1 MRQAN
6 DSMLSG
12 IDREANTLTSHKI
25 LIVEDERPIREMIAF
40 HLSRA
45 GFDTLEA
52 EDCRE
57 ARQLLTDERPAL
69 ALIDWMLPDMSGLEL
84 TRLLKRDNEFED
96 LAVIMLTA
104 RADEHDKVTG
114 LEGGADDYVTKP
126 FSPRE
131 LVARIQAVLRRSGS
145 GESDVF
151 VAGDIELDAAAHR
164 VTVNSQEI
172 HLGPTEYRLLK
183 YLMTH
188 ADRVYSR
195 NQLLDRVWGANVYV
209 EERTVDVHVRRLRK
223 ALTEHGVERYIQ
235 TVRGAGYRFSV
246 LDS

>member
-1 MRQAN
+1 
-6 DSMLSG
+6 
-12 IDREANTLTSHKI
+12 
-25 LIVEDERPIREMIAF
+25 MIAF
-40 HLSRA
+40 HLARA
-45 GFDTLEA
+45 GFETLEA

-57 ARQLLTDERPAL
+57 ARKLLADERPVM

-84 TRLLKRDNEFED
+84 TRMLKRDDEFED
-96 LAVIMLTA
+96 IAVIMLTA
-104 RADEHDKVTG
+104 RAGEHDKVVG
-114 LEGGADDYVTKP
+114 LEGGADDYITKP

-131 LVARIQAVLRRSGS
+131 LVARIKAVLRRSKSTDGDTT
-145 GESDVF
+145 E
-151 VAGDIELDAAAHR
+151 AGDIVIDSAAHR
-164 VTVNSQEI
+164 VSVGGNEV

-223 ALTEHGVERYIQ
+223 ALTEFGVQHHIQ
-235 TVRGAGYRFSV
+235 TVRGAGYRFSAR
-246 LDS
+246 DN

>member
-1 MRQAN
+1 MNQLAVSTHYLAMSTN
-6 DSMLSG
+6 
-12 IDREANTLTSHKI
+12 KI

-40 HLSRA
+40 HLARA
-45 GFDTLEA
+45 GYETLEA
-52 EDCRE
+52 EDCRA
-57 ARQLLTDERPAL
+57 ARRLLADERPAL

-96 LAVIMLTA
+96 LAVIILTA

-114 LEGGADDYVTKP
+114 LDGGADDYVTKP

-131 LVARIQAVLRRSGS
+131 LVARIKAVLRRSGS
-145 GESDVF
+145 PESKTIQ
-151 VAGDIELDAAAHR
+151 AGDIQLDAAAHR
-164 VTVNSQEI
+164 VSVGGSEI

-188 ADRVYSR
+188 ADRVYTR

-209 EERTVDVHVRRLRK
+209 EERTVDVHIRRLRK
-223 ALTEHGVERYIQ
+223 ALTAHGVARYIQ
-235 TVRGAGYRFSV
+235 TVRGAGYRFSIF
-246 LDS
+246 DD

>member
-1 MRQAN
+1 MTTN
-6 DSMLSG
+6 
-12 IDREANTLTSHKI
+12 KI

-40 HLSRA
+40 HLTRA
-45 GFDTLEA
+45 GYDTLEA
-52 EDCRE
+52 EDCKE
-57 ARQLLTDERPAL
+57 ARKLLADERPAL

-84 TRLLKRDNEFED
+84 TRMIKRDNQFED
-96 LAVIMLTA
+96 LAVIILTA
-104 RADEHDKVTG
+104 RADEQDKVTG

-131 LVARIQAVLRRSGS
+131 LVARIKAVMRRAGS
-145 GESDVF
+145 TDSEVIKS
-151 VAGDIELDAAAHR
+151 GDIELDAAAHR
-164 VTVNSQEI
+164 VIVNGREV

-235 TVRGAGYRFSV
+235 TVRGAGYRYSI
-246 LDS
+246 LDD